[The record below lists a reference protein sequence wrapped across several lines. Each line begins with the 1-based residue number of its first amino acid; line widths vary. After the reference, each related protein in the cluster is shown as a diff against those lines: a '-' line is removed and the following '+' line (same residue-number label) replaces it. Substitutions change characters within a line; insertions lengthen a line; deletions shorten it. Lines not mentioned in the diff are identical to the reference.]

1 VIASIPSPSSGI
13 LKLGPLSLHAYGICI
28 ALGAAAAVWLT
39 GRRWRKSGGDPAV
52 VGSIATW
59 AVPAGIIGARMYH
72 VITDWRDF
80 RADWL
85 RVFKIWEGGLGIW
98 GGVILGTLV
107 GVIVTRIKGLPMGAM
122 MAAAAPAIPLAQAIG
137 RWGNWFNQ
145 ELFGRPSTLPWAVEI
160 STKNRSDEFTLF
172 KTFEPTFL
180 YESLWNL
187 FVVGLVLVVEKR
199 FGKQLKS
206 GRLFAVYVAG
216 YCFGRLIIEQRR
228 TDPATMVMGL
238 RINTFVAAAFLIGA
252 LIILLTGIRKSDD
265 TGLDALPAQQVTHGS
280 L

>member
-1 VIASIPSPSSGI
+1 
-13 LKLGPLSLHAYGICI
+13 
-28 ALGAAAAVWLT
+28 
-39 GRRWRKSGGDPAV
+39 
-52 VGSIATW
+52 
-59 AVPAGIIGARMYH
+59 MYH